1 MWALGNRL
9 GAEGAAAAVADQLGK
24 LVHLTRLNLH
34 STWHGGVVCVSR
46 ACRVRVAHIR
56 AYVCRLQE
64 NTRQS
69 AHISMDV
76 GKDSP
81 PRHAR
86 LFHINCRNT
95 GDKMCVYDLATVGTD
110 VGRSLVQPQS

>member
-46 ACRVRVAHIR
+46 VCMHGVPCPSVRG
-56 AYVCRLQE
+56 RLWQCE
-64 NTRQS
+64 
-69 AHISMDV
+69 AV
-76 GKDSP
+76 
-81 PRHAR
+81 
-86 LFHINCRNT
+86 
-95 GDKMCVYDLATVGTD
+95 
-110 VGRSLVQPQS
+110 